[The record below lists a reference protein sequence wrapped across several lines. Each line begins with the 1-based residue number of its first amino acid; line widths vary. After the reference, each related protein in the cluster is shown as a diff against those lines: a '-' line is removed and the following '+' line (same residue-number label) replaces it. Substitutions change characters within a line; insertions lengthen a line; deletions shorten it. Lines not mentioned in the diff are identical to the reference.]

1 MRQIL
6 IVDDDP
12 AVTNYLK
19 VFMMQTGLFETTI
32 VNDSREVGPLL
43 DKMTFDIMLL
53 DMDMPNVNGM
63 DILAEMRRK
72 RMDTPVVVLTGV
84 SDVDLAVRAM
94 KLGAFDYLTKPAD
107 DDQLLGVIDQA
118 IEHRALRQTI
128 QDLPKELSLA
138 DLQHGAA
145 FDHFPTQDAEM
156 IRIFHQAEKL
166 AASNLSIF
174 IRGES
179 GTGKEAIGR
188 AIHKASP
195 RRDAPFVV
203 VEASGQDV
211 EDFPGFFFGQARN
224 WSGSRDEAPG
234 ILEQAN
240 HGTLFLNQVDAL
252 SLPVQVRLLRVI
264 QTSEYYK
271 ENSTQIL
278 KADARM
284 IVASTKDLTRPD
296 YKQTFLR
303 DLLYHLMINSLW
315 VPPLRERMGDLPL
328 MAEKFLTE
336 EAHKLGKP
344 LTGFAPEFLEFL
356 KDYSFPN
363 NVQELR
369 TVVAA
374 AAANA
379 AGGPVTLEA
388 LPPYTRETI
397 EREKA
402 APREGFKPR
411 RLDEVMKEYAQ
422 KTLEHFGSR
431 RDVAAQALGISREEL
446 DRLTEEELD

>member
-1 MRQIL
+1 MRKIL
-6 IVDDDP
+6 IIDDDP

-19 VFMMQTGLFETTI
+19 VFMMQTGLFDTTV

-43 DKMTFDIMLL
+43 AGTTFDIVLL

-63 DILAEMRRK
+63 DILSEMRRK
-72 RMDTPVVVLTGV
+72 RIDTPVVVLTGV
-84 SDVDLAVRAM
+84 SDIDLAVKAM

-107 DDQLLGVIDQA
+107 EEKLLGVIDQA
-118 IEHRALRQTI
+118 IEHRVLHKTI
-128 QDLPKELSLA
+128 EGLPKQLSLA
-138 DLQHGAA
+138 DLEHGAA
-145 FDHFPTQDAEM
+145 FDHFPTQDPEM

-179 GTGKEAIGR
+179 GTGKEAIAR
-188 AIHKASP
+188 AIHQASP
-195 RRDAPFVV
+195 RREAPFVV
-203 VEASGQDV
+203 VEASGQD
-211 EDFPGFFFGQARN
+211 EESFPGFFFGQARN

-264 QTSEYYK
+264 QTSEYYR

-278 KADARM
+278 KADVRM

-296 YKQTFLR
+296 YKRTFLR

-315 VPPLRERMGDLPL
+315 IPPLRERMEDLPL
-328 MAEKFLTE
+328 MAEKFLAE
-336 EAHKLGKP
+336 EAQKLGRTLK
-344 LTGFAPEFLEFL
+344 GFSPEFPEFL
-356 KDYSFPN
+356 KDYSFPG

-369 TVVAA
+369 TIVAA
-374 AAANA
+374 AAANTE
-379 AGGPVTLEA
+379 GGLVTLDS
-388 LPPYTRETI
+388 LPPYIRETI
-397 EREKA
+397 EKEKT

-411 RLDEVMKEYAQ
+411 KLEEVVREHVQ
-422 KTLEHFGSR
+422 KTFEHFGSR
-431 RDVAAQALGISREEL
+431 KDVAADALGISREEL